1 MKRLS
6 KEERRARSD
15 AFFGKYTP
23 IFIGV
28 CLLFCLVLLFNGF
41 RLYRTANAVLQT
53 ATASVPEI
61 VWYEEMKPSQSAQP
75 QDAPTGDVSQSAEN
89 TAGETV
95 YVLNTSSMRIHSPT
109 CRYAQ
114 TMQSANKQTVNGK
127 TLEELQKEGYS
138 ICSVCHAQ

>member
-15 AFFGKYTP
+15 AVFEKYTP
-23 IFIGV
+23 MFIGV
-28 CLLFCLVLLFNGF
+28 CLLFGLALLFNGF

-53 ATASVPEI
+53 ATASVPAI
-61 VWYEEMKPSQSAQP
+61 VWYEEMEPSKSAQP
-75 QDAPTGDVSQSAEN
+75 QDVPTEDVSQSAES
-89 TAGETV
+89 TAEGV
-95 YVLNTSSMRIHSPT
+95 AYVLNTSSMKIHSST

-114 TMQSANKQTVNGK
+114 TMHSANKQTVNGK